1 MIQQCKY
8 RLYKSGYTV
17 ITVTANITSVD
28 FRNLTVKTEFY
39 QLFRKP
45 NNDSI
50 YIDINSN
57 HPPQILRQL
66 PKSISKR
73 LFENSSSKEVFIKS
87 KALYEKCLDNSGFN
101 ENLIYHQDN
110 RSKNQHKN
118 IKQRQN
124 KIIWFNPPF
133 SKIVKTNIGQKF
145 FKLINR
151 HFLKHH
157 KMSNMFNKNLIKLTY
172 SCCRYMDPV
181 IASHNRRII

>member
-66 PKSISKR
+66 PKSIRKR

-110 RSKNQHKN
+110 RSKIN
-118 IKQRQN
+118 IKISN
-124 KIIWFNPPF
+124 NA
-133 SKIVKTNIGQKF
+133 KTK
-145 FKLINR
+145 
-151 HFLKHH
+151 
-157 KMSNMFNKNLIKLTY
+157 
-172 SCCRYMDPV
+172 
-181 IASHNRRII
+181 